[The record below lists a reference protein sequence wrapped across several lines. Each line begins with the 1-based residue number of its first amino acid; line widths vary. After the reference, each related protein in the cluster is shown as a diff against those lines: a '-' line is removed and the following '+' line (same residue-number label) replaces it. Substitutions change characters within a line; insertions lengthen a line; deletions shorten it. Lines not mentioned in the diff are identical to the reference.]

1 MTPIGVER
9 RAERHVGSR
18 AVRGPALPS
27 LWGVMEREAWIGPR
41 VAPIH
46 IGVCVVIGALSK
58 PLRRAVDLSPFST
71 TSNLVW

>member
-1 MTPIGVER
+1 
-9 RAERHVGSR
+9 
-18 AVRGPALPS
+18 
-27 LWGVMEREAWIGPR
+27 VMERKAWIGPR

-58 PLRRAVDLSPFST
+58 PLRQAVDLSPFST